1 MAPPRTAAGCAAA
14 RLAAARL
21 AALAAVPVPAASA
34 ASAARPA
41 MTARMPMSPSP
52 RAPHADRVR
61 AAPVRPPCRRALA
74 PLGRV
79 PALCRNQCLAN
90 QTRPLSSSTMTASA
104 PVAHANLLI
113 RGGYVLTMD
122 TAGDIPGGDV
132 YLRDGVIE
140 AVGRNLDV
148 PHAEV
153 IDAVGKIVAPGLVDT
168 HWHLWNTLLRGMSD
182 GRHTPNGP
190 GRDGY
195 FATCVGLGRHF
206 LPGDSYAGTRLAA
219 AEAIDAGIT
228 TVHDWSHNIRGLDW
242 AEASLRALRESGLR
256 ARFSFGYQAG
266 HPNDRLMALD
276 DLAGLAAAWPS
287 YDAGG
292 RIHLGMAW
300 RGTGGSNPAM
310 RVAPALYREE
320 IAAARE
326 LGLPVSVH
334 ACGPAAAA
342 GQVATYAEEGLL
354 GPDLQLVHLNNAS
367 AAEIA
372 LAAQAG
378 APVSVS
384 PWTELQIG
392 YGQPVT
398 GELLAAGVPVGLS
411 VDTTML
417 SGNAD
422 LFAVM
427 KVTQACANGQARHEF
442 ALTARDVLRLATIDG
457 ARTLGLDAVTVSPPV
472 GKRADVI
479 VVGLDSPSLGV
490 FTDPARLLVTAA
502 SPRDVE
508 LVVADGMVL
517 KRDGVITSVDVPE
530 VTRAARAAL
539 SRSLD

>member
-1 MAPPRTAAGCAAA
+1 
-14 RLAAARL
+14 
-21 AALAAVPVPAASA
+21 
-34 ASAARPA
+34 
-41 MTARMPMSPSP
+41 MS
-52 RAPHADRVR
+52 
-61 AAPVRPPCRRALA
+61 
-74 PLGRV
+74 
-79 PALCRNQCLAN
+79 
-90 QTRPLSSSTMTASA
+90 
-104 PVAHANLLI
+104 HANLLI
-113 RGGYVLTMD
+113 RGGYVMTMD
-122 TAGDIPGGDV
+122 SAGDIPGGDV
-132 YLRDGVIE
+132 HVCEGVIK

-148 PHAEV
+148 PGADV
-153 IDAVGKIVAPGLVDT
+153 VDAAGKIVAPGLVDT

-182 GRHTPNGP
+182 GRPAP
-190 GRDGY
+190 GGGYPPGERPLVPPEVRPIAKRSYRTDQSGY
-195 FATCVGLGRHF
+195 FATCVGLGRHL
-206 LPGDSYAGTRLAA
+206 LPGDRYAGTRMAA

-256 ARFSFGYQAG
+256 ARFSFGYEAG
-266 HPNDRLMALD
+266 HPNDRLIALD
-276 DLAGLAAAWPS
+276 DLARLAGAWPS
-287 YDAGG
+287 YGAGG

-310 RVAPALYREE
+310 RVPPALYREE
-320 IAAARE
+320 IAAARG

-342 GQVATYAEEGLL
+342 GQVATYADEGLL

-398 GELLAAGVPVGLS
+398 GELLAAGIPVGLS

-427 KVTQACANGQARHEF
+427 KVTQACGNGQARHEF

-457 ARTLGLDAVTVSPPV
+457 ARTLGLDAVTGSLTA

-479 VVGLDSPSLGV
+479 VVCLDSPSLGV

-508 LVVADGMVL
+508 LVVADGRVL
-517 KRDGVITSVDVPE
+517 KRDGVITAVDVPE
-530 VTRAARAAL
+530 VTSAARASL
-539 SRSLD
+539 SGVLARADA

>member
-1 MAPPRTAAGCAAA
+1 
-14 RLAAARL
+14 
-21 AALAAVPVPAASA
+21 
-34 ASAARPA
+34 
-41 MTARMPMSPSP
+41 MS
-52 RAPHADRVR
+52 
-61 AAPVRPPCRRALA
+61 
-74 PLGRV
+74 
-79 PALCRNQCLAN
+79 
-90 QTRPLSSSTMTASA
+90 
-104 PVAHANLLI
+104 HANLLI

-122 TAGDIPGGDV
+122 LAGDIPGGDV
-132 YLRDGVIE
+132 HVCDGVIK
-140 AVGRNLDV
+140 AVGKNLDV
-148 PHAEV
+148 PQAEV
-153 IDAVGKIVAPGLVDT
+153 LDAAGKIVAPGLVDT

-182 GRHTPNGP
+182 GRPAPGGSYLPGGLTPGMGDSPPPIGP
-190 GRDGY
+190 PGPVPPEVRPIASPTRGEPPDPRRSYRTDESGY
-195 FATCVGLGRHF
+195 FATCVALGRHF

-228 TVHDWSHNIRGLDW
+228 TVHDWSHNIRGVDW

-276 DLAGLAAAWPS
+276 DLARLAAAWPS
-287 YDAGG
+287 YGAGG
-292 RIHLGMAW
+292 RIQLGMAW

-342 GQVATYAEEGLL
+342 GQVATYADEGLL

-378 APVSVS
+378 APASVS

-392 YGQPVT
+392 YGQPAT
-398 GELLAAGVPVGLS
+398 GELLAAGLPVGLS

-457 ARTLGLDAVTVSPPV
+457 ARSLGLGAVTGSLTA

-479 VVGLDSPSLGV
+479 VVCLDSPSLGV

-508 LVVADGMVL
+508 LVVADGRVL
-517 KRDGVITSVDVPE
+517 KRDGVITAVDVPE
-530 VTRAARAAL
+530 VNRAARASL
-539 SRSLD
+539 SGVLARAAA